1 MGAGRVDVAGWEE
14 SEEALRDPE
23 EGRRAPAV
31 LRWAAVS

>member
-14 SEEALRDPE
+14 PEEAPRDAE